1 MVRTPGQAYVLAP
14 TKLQTDS
21 TGFHPRVSNSLWL
34 FYLTIHTIEPRDFCL
49 FSALLT
55 LRDDA
60 KMLIVLSTSDIG
72 TEENFKLAGDS
83 KGYWHRRKATG
94 RFLGVVGFLF
104 GNPRRLFFY
113 QKFGV

>member
-1 MVRTPGQAYVLAP
+1 MAEKGKAIPSTPA
-14 TKLQTDS
+14 
-21 TGFHPRVSNSLWL
+21 
-34 FYLTIHTIEPRDFCL
+34 IHTIEPRDFCL
-49 FSALLT
+49 FSALFT

-72 TEENFKLAGDS
+72 TEGNFKLDADS

-94 RFLGVVGFLF
+94 RFLGVVGFLL

-113 QKFGV
+113 QEFGV